1 MKFLWA
7 LWILA
12 CLAWGAKPEL
22 LLLET
27 YKDQNISGWLMSEK
41 LDGIRAYWDG
51 EKLISRGGKVLAAP
65 KWFTTEFPPFKLDGE
80 LWSKRGDF
88 ETIQSIVMQKEPHE
102 GWRELTYNIFE
113 VPETKGNLMQ
123 RLALLK
129 EPLPKHLRIV
139 PQLTCNDKTHLE
151 QFLKEIESKG
161 GEGVVL
167 RNPQTPYIAKRD
179 ESALKV
185 KTFHDAECEVMA
197 HHKGKG
203 KYANTLGSLTC
214 KGENGLMF
222 DVGSGLG
229 DKERQNPPAIGSYIT
244 YQYKELTEAGKPR
257 FPVFLRM
264 KKEM

>member
-1 MKFLWA
+1 MRLFFFGMMCVSML
-7 LWILA
+7 
-12 CLAWGAKPEL
+12 WGAKPEL

-65 KWFTTEFPPFKLDGE
+65 KWFTKDFPAFKLDGE

-113 VPETKGNLMQ
+113 VPEAKGTLIQ

-139 PQLTCNDKTHLE
+139 PQLTCKDKTHLE
-151 QFLKEIESKG
+151 HFLKEVESKG

-185 KTFHDAECEVMA
+185 KAFHDAECEVMA

-203 KYANTLGSLTC
+203 KYVDTLGSLTC
-214 KGENGLMF
+214 KGENGLLF
-222 DVGSGLG
+222 DIGSGFS
-229 DKERQNPPAIGSYIT
+229 DNERKAPPPIGAKIT
-244 YQYKELTEAGKPR
+244 YKFKEITEAGKPR
-257 FPVFLRM
+257 FPVFLRIR
-264 KKEM
+264 EEI